1 MLGMAPGRGGVE
13 ELERTLLDSRLC
25 FRVLVTRAFKRLIVA
40 REVNSACL
48 NVSWIYGFSGVHARR
63 TVR

>member
-1 MLGMAPGRGGVE
+1 V
-13 ELERTLLDSRLC
+13 LERTLLDSRLC
-25 FRVLVTRAFKRLIVA
+25 FRVLVIRAFERLIVA

-48 NVSWIYGFSGVHARR
+48 NVSWIYGFSEVHARR